1 MTESG
6 CWGRGEWYPS
16 YAHSVPFSPFFLLL
30 LSCLGCDLLPRPGD
44 TDGVQN
50 QARWVTG
57 GRLVVDTDPRLTI
70 VRLRI
75 DTAPGTAGHD
85 VLLARFDFD
94 PTDGA
99 GGAYTIALGFDFGRL
114 RDLKT
119 GTPYM
124 LGPPPGR
131 IVAHAT
137 VTCLCR
143 PLRPDSVR
151 GTYELSRRGMA
162 QFTGR
167 LDARLYFTAW
177 DDSRQHAVYRLKQRI
192 EGVR

>member
-1 MTESG
+1 LT
-6 CWGRGEWYPS
+6 
-16 YAHSVPFSPFFLLL
+16 VFL
-30 LSCLGCDLLPRPGD
+30 SGCDLLPHPGD
-44 TDGVQN
+44 TDGVQ
-50 QARWVTG
+50 QAARWVTG

-70 VRLRI
+70 VRLEV
-75 DTAPGTAGHD
+75 DTAPSAAGHD

-94 PTDGA
+94 PTGGA
-99 GGAYTIALGFDFGRL
+99 GGAYSIALGLDFGRL
-114 RDLKT
+114 RDLT
-119 GTPYM
+119 TSTYA
-124 LGPPPGR
+124 LGPPPAR
-131 IVAHAT
+131 IAAYAT

-162 QFTGR
+162 QLTGR

-177 DDSRQHAVYRLKQRI
+177 DNPRHHAVYRLKQRI